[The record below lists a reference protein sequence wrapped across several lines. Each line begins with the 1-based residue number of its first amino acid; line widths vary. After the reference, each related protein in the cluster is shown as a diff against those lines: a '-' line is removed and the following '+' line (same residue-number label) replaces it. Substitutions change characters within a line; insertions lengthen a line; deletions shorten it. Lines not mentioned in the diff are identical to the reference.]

1 MGGLPDAEIA
11 VDYWEA
17 AEEPSFPVM
26 ADLAASVLEATPYT
40 GNALPGKCIL
50 TPEMELLDCRSG
62 GDEDD
67 WAFDIIKAHD
77 AAQ

>member
-1 MGGLPDAEIA
+1 M
-11 VDYWEA
+11 DYWEA
-17 AEEPSFPVM
+17 ADEPSFPVM
-26 ADLAASVLEATPYT
+26 ADLTAEVLEATPYD

-50 TPEMELLDCRSG
+50 SPEMQLLDCRSG

-67 WAFDIIKAHD
+67 WAFDIIKAHA